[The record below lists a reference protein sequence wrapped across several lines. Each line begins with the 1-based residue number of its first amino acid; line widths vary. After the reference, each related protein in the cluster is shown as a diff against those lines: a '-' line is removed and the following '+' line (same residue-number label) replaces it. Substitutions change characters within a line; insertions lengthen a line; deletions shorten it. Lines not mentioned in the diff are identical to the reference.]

1 MTIEQMIKSVRM
13 FLSHFG
19 CVDERIL
26 IAMKKIDRK
35 RFVSERFI
43 DNAYINT
50 ALGIEHGQTISQP
63 STVARM
69 LSLLELKKEDNVLEI
84 GAGSGWNAA
93 LIAEIV
99 SKGKVL
105 SLELYGD
112 LADSA
117 KKRILSIG
125 LRNADI
131 QKKDFRLINKQ
142 FDKIIFTAGI
152 LPDEEG
158 MIVNYAKK
166 HLKENG
172 ILVCPLRAGHL
183 IILKKVN
190 ENIKASYTEEEYVFV
205 PLILK

>member
-35 RFVSERFI
+35 RFVSEKFR
-43 DNAYINT
+43 DNAYIDT

-112 LADSA
+112 LVDSA

-125 LRNADI
+125 LRNVDI
-131 QKKDFRLINKQ
+131 QKKDFRIVNKK

-166 HLKENG
+166 HLNENG
-172 ILVCPLRAGHL
+172 ILVCSLRVGHL

-190 ENIKASYTEEEYVFV
+190 ENIEASYTDEEYVFV
-205 PLILK
+205 PLVL